1 MEGTPTTPTMR
12 QIREILKGLGR
23 RRRDLGMPIRTLAVR
38 AGVPIRT
45 TERILGAGSRV
56 AFASVLAV
64 ADALGMRDL
73 HRGQDILAMRQRQA
87 GEKAEKLVEM
97 VQATSALEAQAVD
110 RAAERRM
117 VARTVAELLKGP
129 LAVLWAP

>member
-1 MEGTPTTPTMR
+1 MT
-12 QIREILKGLGR
+12 QIREILKELNQ
-23 RRRDLGMPIRTLAVR
+23 RRRDLGMPIRALAVR
-38 AGVPIRT
+38 AGVPVRT
-45 TERILGAGSRV
+45 TERILGGGSRV

-87 GEKAEKLVEM
+87 SEKAEKLVKM

-110 RAAERRM
+110 RAAQRRM
-117 VARTVAELLKGP
+117 VARTVTDLLKGP
-129 LAVLWAP
+129 PAVLWEP

>member
-1 MEGTPTTPTMR
+1 MR
-12 QIREILKGLGR
+12 QIREILKGLGQ

-73 HRGQDILAMRQRQA
+73 SDGKDIPAMRQRQA
-87 GEKAEKLVEM
+87 TEKAEKLVEM

-110 RAAERRM
+110 RAAELRM
-117 VARTVAELLKGP
+117 IARTVTDLLKGP
-129 LAVLWAP
+129 PAVLWAP

>member
-1 MEGTPTTPTMR
+1 MR
-12 QIREILKGLGR
+12 QIRDILKGLGQ

-38 AGVPIRT
+38 AGVPVRT

-73 HRGQDILAMRQRQA
+73 HRGQDIPAMRQRQA
-87 GEKAEKLVEM
+87 TEKAEKLVKM
-97 VQATSALEAQAVD
+97 IQATSALEAQAVD

-117 VARTVAELLKGP
+117 VARTVADLLKGRP
-129 LAVLWAP
+129 AVLWAS